1 MAQRAQPGA
10 VDAHNQPAGRVR
22 ADGAT
27 VGLHPV
33 GGVIE
38 SLLGRQQRNDGLKR
52 IETEIS
58 AGGQGEFAAAE
69 MEAIAD
75 RHGAGA
81 IAFNGLNDNGQ
92 VIKLKLIGVHGIVR
106 S

>member
-1 MAQRAQPGA
+1 
-10 VDAHNQPAGRVR
+10 
-22 ADGAT
+22 
-27 VGLHPV
+27 L
-33 GGVIE
+33 E
-38 SLLGRQQRNDGLKR
+38 R

-69 MEAIAD
+69 MEAITD

-81 IAFNGLNDNGQ
+81 IAFNGFDDNGQ